1 MVGYAAAPL
10 THPTNTSARSG
21 RLLDRAV
28 AFLNLL
34 IGEQIGS
41 AVMVHDHT
49 LVQDVRTVGV
59 FVGWVSPS
67 GRNPP
72 DAADGGLRAPQ
83 GRGSVAEDRMSGATA
98 PQGCGSVAEGLL
110 QRIHAHGRA
119 LRPAS
124 ATHRD
129 VQVSREAGCRK
140 RPALLL
146 PCRAQHSSFP
156 GQHRM
161 SGATGC
167 AANPPYKY

>member
-34 IGEQIGS
+34 IGEQICS

-59 FVGWVSPS
+59 FVGWISPS

-72 DAADGGLRAPQ
+72 DTADGGLR
-83 GRGSVAEDRMSGATA
+83 
-98 PQGCGSVAEGLL
+98 
-110 QRIHAHGRA
+110 
-119 LRPAS
+119 
-124 ATHRD
+124 
-129 VQVSREAGCRK
+129 
-140 RPALLL
+140 
-146 PCRAQHSSFP
+146 
-156 GQHRM
+156 
-161 SGATGC
+161 GC
-167 AANPPYKY
+167 AANPPYVHFGDSFQLNTQQGGRYEKFKHHTSSNCRPAGAGCCGNCQPGGAGTGSRQIRP